1 MKKEK
6 KKNIILFAALFF
18 ITILIYWNYI
28 TMHYATDTYNII
40 NVGYTRYAIEWSL
53 KDGRIFMS
61 LIGLIANKLQ
71 IPITIYVIGL
81 LVIAIFISCIAT
93 IKLKDIILKYKKTD
107 HLYYEIIA
115 TIIAYVTIFNFM
127 YVENMYFVECAVM
140 AMSIFCFLLAA
151 DFLVEQKSYWHIK
164 SILLVVLGVICY
176 QGTIGFF
183 MALVF
188 LFSIIKYKNQF
199 KKVFL
204 DLIKCGVISLIAVGI
219 NVLLVSYIGKIIG
232 IEQTRISSISSIWNN
247 IEYIFSHISIIL
259 TETCGL
265 FPKYFLLGFVF
276 LVFLITIFYYV
287 GNFVRNFW
295 SNKVKLHQ
303 SVRLRSNLHMWR
315 SHFSYEWKNS
325 NKNLNIPKMIFITI
339 FTIATS
345 FVIFLMTLSSYYTGR
360 LRFCIGAL
368 IGILM
373 IYLYTQTEIF
383 ERKGIAQI
391 CIQGTLFLY
400 LVCNIYECVDL
411 TYQHKMVNQLEKQE
425 VYKINEDMIQYEM
438 KNDIKIEYICIV
450 TITGQNQK
458 AYYKEIENQSVLTY
472 NAIRSDWSTDGVINF
487 YTGRNLKKTKIT
499 QEELIAYM
507 EKIKSGENQKEY
519 ECIGNTLVIN
529 AYMY

>member
-1 MKKEK
+1 MRKEK
-6 KKNIILFAALFF
+6 KKDIILFVAMFF
-18 ITILIYWNYI
+18 ITLLIYWNYI

-61 LIGLIANKLQ
+61 LIGLIANKFQ

-93 IKLKDIILKYKKTD
+93 IKLKNIILKYKKTD

-151 DFLVEQKSYWHIK
+151 DFLVEQKSYWYIK
-164 SILLVVLGVICY
+164 SILLVIVGVICY

-265 FPKYFLLGFVF
+265 FPKYLLLGFVF
-276 LVFLITIFYYV
+276 LVFLITIF
-287 GNFVRNFW
+287 
-295 SNKVKLHQ
+295 
-303 SVRLRSNLHMWR
+303 
-315 SHFSYEWKNS
+315 YEWKNS

-383 ERKGIAQI
+383 ERKGITQI

-400 LVCNIYECVDL
+400 LACNIYECVNL

-499 QEELIAYM
+499 QEELNTYM

>member
-1 MKKEK
+1 
-6 KKNIILFAALFF
+6 
-18 ITILIYWNYI
+18 
-28 TMHYATDTYNII
+28 
-40 NVGYTRYAIEWSL
+40 
-53 KDGRIFMS
+53 
-61 LIGLIANKLQ
+61 
-71 IPITIYVIGL
+71 
-81 LVIAIFISCIAT
+81 
-93 IKLKDIILKYKKTD
+93 
-107 HLYYEIIA
+107 
-115 TIIAYVTIFNFM
+115 
-127 YVENMYFVECAVM
+127 
-140 AMSIFCFLLAA
+140 
-151 DFLVEQKSYWHIK
+151 
-164 SILLVVLGVICY
+164 
-176 QGTIGFF
+176 
-183 MALVF
+183 
-188 LFSIIKYKNQF
+188 
-199 KKVFL
+199 
-204 DLIKCGVISLIAVGI
+204 
-219 NVLLVSYIGKIIG
+219 
-232 IEQTRISSISSIWNN
+232 
-247 IEYIFSHISIIL
+247 
-259 TETCGL
+259 
-265 FPKYFLLGFVF
+265 
-276 LVFLITIFYYV
+276 
-287 GNFVRNFW
+287 
-295 SNKVKLHQ
+295 
-303 SVRLRSNLHMWR
+303 
-315 SHFSYEWKNS
+315 
-325 NKNLNIPKMIFITI
+325 MIFITI

-383 ERKGIAQI
+383 ERKGITQI

-400 LVCNIYECVDL
+400 LACNIYECVNL

-499 QEELIAYM
+499 QEELNTYM